1 MELID
6 ILKLMALALT
16 LICTLGLVG
25 CNNRSM
31 NYIIEN
37 EPSVTGIVKKVRGNS
52 MIIYLETESYP
63 NGTNCKVSLA
73 AENKDSYT
81 SVSVGDE
88 VVVYY
93 NGKIAESYPLQI
105 NTVYAITLKTPAN
118 QVTE

>member
-1 MELID
+1 VELIN
-6 ILKLMALALT
+6 IKKLIALVLT
-16 LICTLGLVG
+16 LICALGLVG

-37 EPSVTGIVKKVRGNS
+37 EPSVTGIVEEVRDNS
-52 MIIYLETESYP
+52 IIIYLETESYP
-63 NGTNCKVSLA
+63 NGASCEVSLA

-93 NGKIAESYPLQI
+93 NGEIAESDPLQI

-118 QVTE
+118 RETE